1 MTSRILPFLLIT
13 LSPAG
18 SNVQAYGELTD
29 ADTRARLSR
38 LITAAL
44 AYDLYNSH
52 CRGFLSSMHADNVQT
67 LTVEKFAMTLSQLS
81 KALTSKSLP
90 VLTRETEEAVIDRI
104 RDLGGCKVAKKKG
117 YLDELK
123 QNFQPLYDWL
133 SGYP

>member
-1 MTSRILPFLLIT
+1 MTSRIILFLLVI
-13 LSPAG
+13 LSLAG
-18 SNVQAYGELTD
+18 TPIQAYEKLTD

-81 KALTSKSLP
+81 KALTSKSLTA
-90 VLTRETEEAVIDRI
+90 LNRETEEKLIDRI
-104 RDLGGCKVAKKKG
+104 RVLGGCKAAKKKG
-117 YLDELK
+117 YLNELK
-123 QNFQPLYDWL
+123 QDFQPLYDWL